1 MIPVLW
7 SSCCWHQAALLSTPE
22 KPEICFWTTFSI
34 SITHFLS
41 CWQFQRWKIMIS
53 PVRWVA
59 YPCLILSPPSAE
71 CFSFFC
77 SSSPLPYLEICSCP
91 FFFHFKQVLVG
102 SFRQRSCHTFLFPA
116 NLKSLFCNFETPFR
130 RFFGLGVHLSWHR
143 AAHLGCLA
151 QSSSSWS
158 KLPSVTR
165 VAQRSFNKL
174 LPSQQDWAKV
184 LQNCAAG
191 FWDPGRRVW
200 EQTASTPP
208 HRPTQTCLLPAHI
221 WQFWHIFRFTA
232 AIQWD

>member
-1 MIPVLW
+1 MEFLLLA
-7 SSCCWHQAALLSTPE
+7 SSSIIIHTWKTWNLFLNDFQHIHHTFLIMLTVPKMKNYDIARQMSCLSMN
-22 KPEICFWTTFSI
+22 S
-34 SITHFLS
+34 
-41 CWQFQRWKIMIS
+41 
-53 PVRWVA
+53 
-59 YPCLILSPPSAE
+59 CLILSPPSAE